1 MGALTLASLWLSV
14 QLNRLLGP
22 LRRRLSLLH
31 RDPEHPHLETRLNV
45 EDVQAEDA
53 VLVAIQERYINLFQ
67 HVDHVDAAAFSAGEI
82 ETLRLRFLRRSVTAA
97 DAQRWLQQAPGLLI
111 SLGLLG
117 TFLGLCVG
125 LGQISGVL
133 ATSNSGD
140 AIRALK
146 DILAPM
152 GTAFQTSLGGLSCS
166 LFVLIVSQL
175 NGSREGLESC
185 EALLASWLET
195 VLPQQLGNKL
205 NTPLRQSIEA
215 LNASLSELPHA
226 VYAAV
231 ERGMQNA
238 FADKLD
244 ALFDTSA
251 NLATEAQTAIRQL
264 AVIANALQ
272 QSGEDFLSAG
282 QAFQDTN
289 FAVSLRQSAEHLQAS
304 GEQLCHSSETLSK
317 RLLDVRDNLLSTQA
331 EWGLLAQAASQEL
344 QASRAL
350 AEQVRHAISPLQSAS
365 TALLSGTETLSEAS
379 NQLRKARLEVGRD
392 RRLAIDVAQ
401 SLRNRLRAD
410 AGLSDSCQ
418 SIADNV
424 ERSLSNWDRHQIDLS
439 GLERKIASLLETLT
453 AQQQL
458 NQALWNESQAPQAS
472 VNDNNLDSVVC
483 WDDSDVRPVVAPKP
497 TVGFSNATATVLAK
511 DHQASPSD
519 DSPPT
524 VSSANSDQ
532 HDDSCSSVSIVAEYQ
547 QALDRGERS
556 LPASLFLAELNI
568 TDDAEDAII
577 WSLNVPTQLKTVPGG
592 GSYLL
597 VGGKDHRYWLV
608 PSLRTLFGFKGKRP
622 NTRIFSYEAQ
632 AIHSPELRQPAEVKP
647 VGDLWEVVTMGV
659 IAVPA

>member
-1 MGALTLASLWLSV
+1 MAPAIGQDLIKLTNVSIGVAMVALTLASLWLSV
-14 QLNRLLGP
+14 QLNGLLGP

-31 RDPEHPHLETRLNV
+31 RDPEHPHLVMRLNV

-53 VLVAIQERYINLFQ
+53 ALVAIQERYINLFQ
-67 HVDHVDAAAFSAGEI
+67 HVDHVDAPAFSAGEI

-133 ATSNSGD
+133 DTSNSGD

-152 GTAFQTSLGGLSCS
+152 GTAFQTSLVGLSSS
-166 LFVLIVSQL
+166 LLVLIFSQL

-195 VLPQQLGNKL
+195 VLPQQLGTKL

-244 ALFDTSA
+244 AMFDTTT
-251 NLATEAQTAIRQL
+251 NLATEAQTAIRQF
-264 AVIANALQ
+264 AVIVNALQ

-317 RLLDVRDNLLSTQA
+317 RLLDVRDNLFSTQA
-331 EWGLLAQAASQEL
+331 EWALLAQAASQEL

-350 AEQVRHAISPLQSAS
+350 ADQVRQPSPP
-365 TALLSGTETLSEAS
+365 S
-379 NQLRKARLEVGRD
+379 NPPLPR
-392 RRLAIDVAQ
+392 
-401 SLRNRLRAD
+401 
-410 AGLSDSCQ
+410 SC
-418 SIADNV
+418 
-424 ERSLSNWDRHQIDLS
+424 L
-439 GLERKIASLLETLT
+439 
-453 AQQQL
+453 
-458 NQALWNESQAPQAS
+458 
-472 VNDNNLDSVVC
+472 
-483 WDDSDVRPVVAPKP
+483 APK
-497 TVGFSNATATVLAK
+497 
-511 DHQASPSD
+511 
-519 DSPPT
+519 
-524 VSSANSDQ
+524 
-532 HDDSCSSVSIVAEYQ
+532 
-547 QALDRGERS
+547 R
-556 LPASLFLAELNI
+556 
-568 TDDAEDAII
+568 
-577 WSLNVPTQLKTVPGG
+577 
-592 GSYLL
+592 
-597 VGGKDHRYWLV
+597 
-608 PSLRTLFGFKGKRP
+608 
-622 NTRIFSYEAQ
+622 
-632 AIHSPELRQPAEVKP
+632 
-647 VGDLWEVVTMGV
+647 
-659 IAVPA
+659 

>member
-1 MGALTLASLWLSV
+1 MAPAIGQDLIKLTNVSIGVAMVALTLASLWLSV
-14 QLNRLLGP
+14 QLNGLLGP

-53 VLVAIQERYINLFQ
+53 ALVAIQERYINLFQ
-67 HVDHVDAAAFSAGEI
+67 HVDHVDAPAFSAGEI

-140 AIRALK
+140 AIRALQ

-152 GTAFQTSLGGLSCS
+152 GTAFQTSLVGLFFS
-166 LFVLIVSQL
+166 LLVLIFSQL

-244 ALFDTSA
+244 AMFDTSA

-264 AVIANALQ
+264 AVIVNALQ

-317 RLLDVRDNLLSTQA
+317 RLLDVRDNLFSTQA
-331 EWGLLAQAASQEL
+331 EWALLAQAASQEL

-350 AEQVRHAISPLQSAS
+350 ADQVRNAISPLQSAS

-379 NQLRKARLEVGRD
+379 NQLRKARLDVGRH

-401 SLRNRLRAD
+401 SLRNRLRDD
-410 AGLSDSCQ
+410 AGLIESCQ
-418 SIADNV
+418 SIASSV
-424 ERSLSNWDRHQIDLS
+424 EHSLSNWDRLQIDLS
-439 GLERKIASLLETLT
+439 GLERKISTLLETLT
-453 AQQQL
+453 STETMHISTLPIQAIPIETPYQL
-458 NQALWNESQAPQAS
+458 
-472 VNDNNLDSVVC
+472 
-483 WDDSDVRPVVAPKP
+483 
-497 TVGFSNATATVLAK
+497 
-511 DHQASPSD
+511 
-519 DSPPT
+519 
-524 VSSANSDQ
+524 VS
-532 HDDSCSSVSIVAEYQ
+532 EYQ

-556 LPASLFLAELNI
+556 FPASLFLAELNI
-568 TDDAEDAII
+568 TQAAEDALMR
-577 WSLNVPTQLKTVPGG
+577 SSNVPTQLKTVPGG

-597 VGGKDHRYWLV
+597 VGGEDHRHWLV
-608 PSLRTLFGFKGKRP
+608 PSFNTLSSFKANRP
-622 NTRIFSYEAQ
+622 HKRIFSYVAQ
-632 AIHSPELRQPAEVKP
+632 IVQTPELRQPAEVKQ

-659 IAVPA
+659 IAVPG

>member
-1 MGALTLASLWLSV
+1 MAPAIGQDLIKLTNVSIGVAMVALTLASLWLSV
-14 QLNRLLGP
+14 QLNGLLGP

-31 RDPEHPHLETRLNV
+31 RDPEHPHLVMRLNV

-53 VLVAIQERYINLFQ
+53 ALVAIQERYINLFQ
-67 HVDHVDAAAFSAGEI
+67 HVDHVDAPAFSAGEI

-133 ATSNSGD
+133 ATSNSVD

-152 GTAFQTSLGGLSCS
+152 GTAFQTSLVGLSSS
-166 LFVLIVSQL
+166 LLVLIFSQL

-195 VLPQQLGNKL
+195 VLPQQLGTKL

-215 LNASLSELPHA
+215 LNASLTELPHA

-264 AVIANALQ
+264 AVIVNALQ
-272 QSGEDFLSAG
+272 QSGEDFLLAG

-317 RLLDVRDNLLSTQA
+317 RLLDVRDNLFSTQA
-331 EWGLLAQAASQEL
+331 EWALLAQAASQEL

-350 AEQVRHAISPLQSAS
+350 ADQVRHAISPLQSAS
-365 TALLSGTETLSEAS
+365 TSLLSGTEALSEAS
-379 NQLRKARLEVGRD
+379 NQLRKARLDVGRA

-401 SLRNRLRAD
+401 SLRNRLRDD
-410 AGLSDSCQ
+410 AGLIESYQ
-418 SIADNV
+418 SIASSV
-424 ERSLSNWDRHQIDLS
+424 ERSLSNWDRHQIDLP
-439 GLERKIASLLETLT
+439 GLERKITTLLETLT
-453 AQQQL
+453 STETMHLQTLPIQAIPIETPYQL
-458 NQALWNESQAPQAS
+458 
-472 VNDNNLDSVVC
+472 
-483 WDDSDVRPVVAPKP
+483 
-497 TVGFSNATATVLAK
+497 
-511 DHQASPSD
+511 
-519 DSPPT
+519 
-524 VSSANSDQ
+524 VS
-532 HDDSCSSVSIVAEYQ
+532 EYQ

-556 LPASLFLAELNI
+556 FPASLFLAELNI
-568 TDDAEDAII
+568 TQAAEDALIR
-577 WSLNVPTQLKTVPGG
+577 SSNVPTQLKTVPGG
-592 GSYLL
+592 GSFLL
-597 VGGKDHRYWLV
+597 VGGKDHRHWLV
-608 PSLRTLFGFKGKRP
+608 PSFNTLSSFKSNRP
-622 NTRIFSYEAQ
+622 NKRIFSYEAQ
-632 AIHSPELRQPAEVKP
+632 IVQTPELRQPAEVKQ

-659 IAVPA
+659 IAVPG